1 MSKIR
6 LIVVYRKLSWLNLSY
21 NKIEYLQG
29 FQDLWGPE
37 YNLAIVQIHGNQI
50 EYEMIYFNLI

>member
-1 MSKIR
+1 MKVFEYFIFF
-6 LIVVYRKLSWLNLSY
+6 RKLTWLNLSY
-21 NKIEYLQG
+21 NKIGYLQG

-50 EYEMIYFNLI
+50 E